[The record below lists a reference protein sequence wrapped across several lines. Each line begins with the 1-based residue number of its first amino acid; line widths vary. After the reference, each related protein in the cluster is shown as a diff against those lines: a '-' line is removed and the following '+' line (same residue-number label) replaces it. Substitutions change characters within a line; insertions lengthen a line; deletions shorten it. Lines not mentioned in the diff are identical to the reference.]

1 NSKLSYPRDA
11 RRQGLTG
18 RPRVGFR
25 IDQNGRISGSSVVL
39 KGTSGHEALDRNALA
54 AVAQVSLS
62 PPPPGLVGKEI
73 TIILGYNRQ
82 RGRS

>member
-1 NSKLSYPRDA
+1 
-11 RRQGLTG
+11 
-18 RPRVGFR
+18 
-25 IDQNGRISGSSVVL
+25 
-39 KGTSGHEALDRNALA
+39 LDRNALA